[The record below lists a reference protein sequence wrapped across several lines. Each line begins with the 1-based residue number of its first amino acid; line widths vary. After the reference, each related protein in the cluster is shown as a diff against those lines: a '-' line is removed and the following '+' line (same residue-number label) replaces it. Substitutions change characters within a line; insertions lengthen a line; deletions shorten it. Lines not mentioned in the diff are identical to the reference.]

1 MESSITQYC
10 RWSDR
15 ANVEGSTH
23 AAHSWKQRHMKLLY
37 FSSYSLIFFLTLKS
51 LLRTA
56 DLCLWFVS
64 AHGACNIIS
73 HPQLPDFTSVIQ
85 LERGTPPSTLIS
97 PTCRPLPLP
106 LRLRLSSSVFRL
118 PSSVVRLPLSFP
130 SLPTPVQNYTLYI
143 LQFTLIHIKRLS
155 SDLSAVALHSPP
167 VALHY
172 QLSTL
177 HSSLSTLNSPSLLQ
191 SPYP

>member
-1 MESSITQYC
+1 MEWQGQCWGQHARSTQLETTTHEAALLFVVFPDFFFNIKISTPY
-10 RWSDR
+10 S
-15 ANVEGSTH
+15 GSMSMICEC
-23 AAHSWKQRHMKLLY
+23 SWRLQYH
-37 FSSYSLIFFLTLKS
+37 IPPT
-51 LLRTA
+51 T
-56 DLCLWFVS
+56 
-64 AHGACNIIS
+64 
-73 HPQLPDFTSVIQ
+73 PDFTSVIQ

-143 LQFTLIHIKRLS
+143 LQFTLIHIIRLS